1 MEDTHSGTIGTKT
14 TQVGSSAPALMD
26 EDSLR
31 TLSFVNNQ
39 IPIQHKQSKK
49 PPINQSVVW
58 DHFKKVEPIDK
69 DNPKAV
75 HLLQ

>member
-1 MEDTHSGTIGTKT
+1 MEDIHIGTIDTST
-14 TQVGSSAPALMD
+14 TLVGSPAPILMD
-26 EDSLR
+26 EGSPE
-31 TLSFVNNQ
+31 TPSSINSQ
-39 IPIQHKQSKK
+39 ILTQHKQAKK
-49 PPINQSVVW
+49 PQVNQSVVW